1 MSNLHLTKLCLQIFC
16 FFSVPF
22 ILQYSLFPGTEE
34 KKKPG
39 KTKLAEDPL
48 NWFGLMAPTSLVQAQ
63 TRFKSAIE
71 RIVEISNLK
80 QEVQESL
87 SNFETLTRDF
97 KKQCA
102 VKTSEANED

>member
-1 MSNLHLTKLCLQIFC
+1 
-16 FFSVPF
+16 
-22 ILQYSLFPGTEE
+22 
-34 KKKPG
+34 
-39 KTKLAEDPL
+39 
-48 NWFGLMAPTSLVQAQ
+48 MAPTSLVQAQ

-97 KKQCA
+97 KKHCA
-102 VKTSEANED
+102 VITSEANED